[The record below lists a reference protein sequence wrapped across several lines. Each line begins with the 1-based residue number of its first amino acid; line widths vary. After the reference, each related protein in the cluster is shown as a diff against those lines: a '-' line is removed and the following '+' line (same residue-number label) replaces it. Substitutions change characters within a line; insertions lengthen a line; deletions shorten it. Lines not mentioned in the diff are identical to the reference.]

1 MHPKGLIKKKKR
13 YAINVIFVINS
24 LNMNVAEDI
33 KTMLADV
40 LSLGAR
46 KSQLNE
52 STPLLGSI
60 PELDSMA
67 VVNVIN
73 VMEDRFGISI
83 NDDEISAD
91 TFATLGS
98 LVAFVRQK
106 LNG

>member
-1 MHPKGLIKKKKR
+1 
-13 YAINVIFVINS
+13 
-24 LNMNVAEDI
+24 MNVAEDI

-67 VVNVIN
+67 VVNVITA
-73 VMEDRFGISI
+73 MEDRFGISVS
-83 NDDEISAD
+83 DDEISAD

-98 LVAFVRQK
+98 LVGFVEGK
-106 LNG
+106 LNS

>member
-1 MHPKGLIKKKKR
+1 
-13 YAINVIFVINS
+13 
-24 LNMNVAEDI
+24 MNVAEDI

-46 KSQLNE
+46 KSQLTE

-67 VVNVIN
+67 VVNVITA
-73 VMEDRFGISI
+73 MEDRFGISVE
-83 NDDEISAD
+83 DDEISAD

-98 LVAFVRQK
+98 LVGFVQGK
-106 LNG
+106 LNS

>member
-1 MHPKGLIKKKKR
+1 
-13 YAINVIFVINS
+13 
-24 LNMNVAEDI
+24 MNVAEDI

-67 VVNVIN
+67 VINVITA
-73 VMEDRFGISI
+73 MEDRFGISVS
-83 NDDEISAD
+83 DDEISAA

-98 LVAFVRQK
+98 LVGFVEGK
-106 LNG
+106 LNN

>member
-1 MHPKGLIKKKKR
+1 
-13 YAINVIFVINS
+13 
-24 LNMNVAEDI
+24 MNVAEDI

-46 KSQLNE
+46 RSQLSE

-67 VVNVIN
+67 VVNIITA
-73 VMEDRFGISI
+73 MEDRFGISVS
-83 NDDEISAD
+83 DDEISAD

-98 LVAFVRQK
+98 LVGFVEGK

>member
-1 MHPKGLIKKKKR
+1 
-13 YAINVIFVINS
+13 
-24 LNMNVAEDI
+24 MNVAEDI

-67 VVNVIN
+67 VVNVITA
-73 VMEDRFGISI
+73 MEDRFGISVS
-83 NDDEISAD
+83 DDEISAD

-98 LVAFVRQK
+98 LVGFVEGK

>member
-1 MHPKGLIKKKKR
+1 
-13 YAINVIFVINS
+13 
-24 LNMNVAEDI
+24 MNVAEDI

-67 VVNVIN
+67 VVNVITA
-73 VMEDRFGISI
+73 MEDRFGISVE
-83 NDDEISAD
+83 DDEISAD

-98 LVAFVRQK
+98 LIGFVKSK
-106 LNG
+106 LNS

>member
-1 MHPKGLIKKKKR
+1 
-13 YAINVIFVINS
+13 
-24 LNMNVAEDI
+24 MNVAEDI

-67 VVNVIN
+67 VVNVITA
-73 VMEDRFGISI
+73 MEDRFGISVE
-83 NDDEISAD
+83 DDEISAD

-98 LVAFVRQK
+98 LVAFVKQK
-106 LNG
+106 LDS

>member
-1 MHPKGLIKKKKR
+1 
-13 YAINVIFVINS
+13 
-24 LNMNVAEDI
+24 MNVAENL

-67 VVNVIN
+67 VVNVITA
-73 VMEDRFGISI
+73 MEDRFGISVS
-83 NDDEISAD
+83 DDEISAD

-98 LVAFVRQK
+98 LIGFVEGK
-106 LNG
+106 LSS